1 MGARRSRRGD
11 RGRRDPMLTQQLVNA
26 LTLGA
31 IYSLIALGYT
41 LVYGILTMINFA
53 HSEVLMLGS
62 FIALGIAAILPGGAS
77 GPLALALI
85 FAASMGGAGLLNA
98 LIERSAYRPLRHIS
112 RLAPLISA
120 IGVSIVLQNVVFLW
134 VSTQSLPFPAVV
146 GLSHFDLAGVTVS
159 SLQLMIFISALAL
172 MAILHFFIEHT
183 KMGKAMRA
191 CSDDIEAAGLMGID
205 SDKVIALT
213 FLVGGALGGAAGVLY
228 GMNYGS
234 IKYNLGFLPGA
245 KAFTAAVLG
254 GIGNIRGAVLGGF
267 ILGLLEVLAAGYIPD
282 GAQWRDVI
290 AFSVLIVVLLFRP
303 SGLLGE
309 KIAEKV

>member
-1 MGARRSRRGD
+1 MF
-11 RGRRDPMLTQQLVNA
+11 LQQIING

-62 FIALGIAAILPGGAS
+62 FMALGLAAFAPGVFGS
-77 GPLALALI
+77 GPFALAAMFI
-85 FAASMGGAGLLNA
+85 VSMLGAGLVNVVV
-98 LIERSAYRPLRHIS
+98 ERLAYRPLRNIS

-120 IGVSIVLQNVVFLW
+120 IGVSIVLQNGVFLW
-134 VSTQSLPFPAVV
+134 VSTQSMPFPEPVAI
-146 GLSHFDLAGVTVS
+146 GQVS
-159 SLQLMIFISALAL
+159 VLGATISTLQLVILLSALVL
-172 MAILHFFIEHT
+172 MGLLHFFVEHT

-191 CSDDIEAAGLMGID
+191 CSDDIQTAGLMGINPD
-205 SDKVIALT
+205 YIIALT
-213 FLVGGALGGAAGVLY
+213 FFVGGALGGAAGVLY

-267 ILGLLEVLAAGYIPD
+267 ILGFLEVFASGYIPN

-290 AFSVLIVVLLFRP
+290 AFTMLIVVLLVRP

>member
-1 MGARRSRRGD
+1 
-11 RGRRDPMLTQQLVNA
+11 
-26 LTLGA
+26 
-31 IYSLIALGYT
+31 
-41 LVYGILTMINFA
+41 MINFA
-53 HSEVLMLGS
+53 HSEVLMIGA
-62 FIALGIAAILPGGAS
+62 FIALALSGLLPPETGLPG
-77 GPLALALI
+77 LI
-85 FAASMGGAGLLNA
+85 LLFAASMVGAGALNA
-98 LIERSAYRPLRHIS
+98 LIERFAYRPIRSVS

-134 VSTQSLPFPAVV
+134 VSNQSLRFPAVV
-146 GLSHFDLAGVTVS
+146 GMRQFQLGEATVNSLHVVILA
-159 SLQLMIFISALAL
+159 SALGL
-172 MAILHFFIEHT
+172 MAVLHYFIEHT

-205 SDKVIALT
+205 SNRVIAAT
-213 FLVGGALGGAAGVLY
+213 FLVGGALGGAAGILY

-267 ILGLLEVLAAGYIPD
+267 ILGTLEVMAAGYIPN

-290 AFSVLIVVLLFRP
+290 AFGILIIVLLFRP
-303 SGLLGE
+303 SGILGE
-309 KIAEKV
+309 KTAEKV

>member
-1 MGARRSRRGD
+1 V
-11 RGRRDPMLTQQLVNA
+11 LIQQLVNA

-53 HSEVLMLGS
+53 HSEILMIGS
-62 FIALGIAAILPGGAS
+62 FIALGLSKVLPPSMTS
-77 GPLALALI
+77 GVLGMFVL
-85 FAASMGGAGLLNA
+85 FTGSMAGAGVLNA
-98 LIERSAYRPLRHIS
+98 IVERFAYRPLRHIS

-120 IGVSIVLQNVVFLW
+120 IGVSIVLQNAVFLW
-134 VSTQSLPFPAVV
+134 ISNQSLPFPPIMAMRQFEV
-146 GLSHFDLAGVTVS
+146 GGDGATIN
-159 SLQLMIFISALAL
+159 SLQLIILAAALVL
-172 MAILHFFIEHT
+172 MVVLHFFIEHT
-183 KMGKAMRA
+183 RVGKAMRA
-191 CSDDIEAAGLMGID
+191 CSDDLETAGLMGID
-205 SDKVIALT
+205 ADWIIAMT
-213 FLVGGALGGAAGVLY
+213 FIVGGALGGAAGILY

-234 IKYNLGFLPGA
+234 IKFNLGFLPGA

-267 ILGLLEVLAAGYIPD
+267 ILGFLEVGAAGYLPN

-290 AFSVLIVVLLFRP
+290 AFSILIVVLLIRP

>member
-1 MGARRSRRGD
+1 MFF
-11 RGRRDPMLTQQLVNA
+11 QQVVNS

-41 LVYGILTMINFA
+41 LVYGILSMINFA
-53 HSEVLMLGS
+53 HSEVLMIGA
-62 FIALGIAAILPGGAS
+62 FIALFLAGLLPAGTG
-77 GPLALALI
+77 LAGLVLI
-85 FAASMGGAGLLNA
+85 FAVSMIGAGVLNA
-98 LIERSAYRPLRHIS
+98 VIERLAYRPIRHIS

-134 VSTQSLPFPAVV
+134 VSNQSLRFPSLV
-146 GLSHFDLAGVTVS
+146 GLEQYQVAGATINSLHVVILAAALG
-159 SLQLMIFISALAL
+159 LMG
-172 MAILHFFIEHT
+172 ILHYFIEHT
-183 KMGKAMRA
+183 KLGKAMRA

-213 FLVGGALGGAAGVLY
+213 FLVGGALGGAAGILY

-267 ILGLLEVLAAGYIPD
+267 ILGTLEVMAAGYIPN

-290 AFSVLIVVLLFRP
+290 AFGVLILVLLVRP
-303 SGLLGE
+303 SGILGE
-309 KIAEKV
+309 KAAEKV

>member
-1 MGARRSRRGD
+1 
-11 RGRRDPMLTQQLVNA
+11 LLIQQLVNA

-53 HSEVLMLGS
+53 HSEILMLGS
-62 FIALGIAAILPGGAS
+62 FIALGLASVLPQFLASGLPG
-77 GPLALALI
+77 LLVL
-85 FAASMGGAGLLNA
+85 FAAAMAGAGLLNA
-98 LIERSAYRPLRHIS
+98 LAERLAYRPLRHIS

-134 VSTQSLPFPAVV
+134 VSTQSLAFPTIIEPRQFDV
-146 GLSHFDLAGVTVS
+146 GGATVS
-159 SLQLMIFISALAL
+159 SLQLIIFASAISL
-172 MAILHFFIEHT
+172 MFLLHFFIEHT

-205 SDKVIALT
+205 SNRVIALT

-254 GIGNIRGAVLGGF
+254 GIGNVRGAVLGGF
-267 ILGLLEVLAAGYIPD
+267 ILGLLEVLAAGYLPD

-290 AFSVLIVVLLFRP
+290 AFSVLIIVLLIRP
-303 SGLLGE
+303 SGILGE
-309 KIAEKV
+309 KIAEKI

>member
-1 MGARRSRRGD
+1 
-11 RGRRDPMLTQQLVNA
+11 MLIQQIVNA

-53 HSEVLMLGS
+53 HSEILMLGA
-62 FIALGIAAILPGGAS
+62 FAALGLATVLGGLATGPSGVVIL
-77 GPLALALI
+77 
-85 FAASMGGAGLLNA
+85 FAASMAAAGILNVVV
-98 LIERSAYRPLRHIS
+98 ERFAYRPLRHIS

-134 VSTQSLPFPAVV
+134 VSTQSLSFPQILPLRHGQFLGA
-146 GLSHFDLAGVTVS
+146 TMS
-159 SLQLMIFISALAL
+159 SFQLMILTASLVL
-172 MAILHFFIEHT
+172 MVLLHFFIEKT
-183 KMGKAMRA
+183 AMGKAMRA
-191 CSDDIEAAGLMGID
+191 CSDDMETAGLMGID
-205 SDKVIALT
+205 SNKIIALT
-213 FLVGGALGGAAGVLY
+213 FFVGGALGGAAGVLY
-228 GMNYGS
+228 GMYYGS

-267 ILGLLEVLAAGYIPD
+267 TLGFLEVMASGYIPN

-290 AFSVLIVVLLFRP
+290 AFTILIIVLLIRP
-303 SGLLGE
+303 SGILGE
-309 KIAEKV
+309 RIAEKV

>member
-1 MGARRSRRGD
+1 V
-11 RGRRDPMLTQQLVNA
+11 LIQQLINA

-53 HSEVLMLGS
+53 HSEVLMLGA
-62 FIALGIAAILPGGAS
+62 FIALGLSIVLGPVAGG
-77 GPLALALI
+77 GL
-85 FAASMGGAGLLNA
+85 GLLILFA
-98 LIERSAYRPLRHIS
+98 SSMAGSGLINLLVERLAYRPLRNLS
-112 RLAPLISA
+112 RLSPLISA

-134 VSTQSLPFPAVV
+134 VSNQSLRFPT
-146 GLSHFDLAGVTVS
+146 LVS
-159 SLQLMIFISALAL
+159 LRKFEFGGASWTSLQLAILAASFVL
-172 MAILHFFIEHT
+172 MLVLHFFVEHSR
-183 KMGKAMRA
+183 MGKAMRA
-191 CSDDIEAAGLMGID
+191 CSDDIETAGLMGID
-205 SDKVIALT
+205 ANKIIALT
-213 FLVGGALGGAAGVLY
+213 FMVGGALGGAAGILY

-267 ILGLLEVLAAGYIPD
+267 ILGLLEVMAAGYIPN

-290 AFSVLIVVLLFRP
+290 AFGVLIVVLLFRP
-303 SGLLGE
+303 SGILGE

>member
-1 MGARRSRRGD
+1 MF
-11 RGRRDPMLTQQLVNA
+11 LQQVVNG

-62 FIALGIAAILPGGAS
+62 FMALGLATLAPTVFGT
-77 GPLALALI
+77 GPLALVAM
-85 FAASMGGAGLLNA
+85 FVVGMAGAGLVNVLV
-98 LIERSAYRPLRHIS
+98 ERFAYRPLRHIS

-120 IGVSIVLQNVVFLW
+120 IGISIVIQNAAFLW
-134 VSTQSLPFPAVV
+134 ISTQALSFPIPVPVTQVEFAGATVST
-146 GLSHFDLAGVTVS
+146 
-159 SLQLMIFISALAL
+159 LQLVILATSLIL
-172 MAILHFFIEHT
+172 MGLLHWFVEHT

-191 CSDDIEAAGLMGID
+191 CSDDVQTAGLMGINAN
-205 SDKVIALT
+205 KVIAMT
-213 FLVGGALGGAAGVLY
+213 FFVGGALGGAAGVLY
-228 GMNYGS
+228 GMNYQVV
-234 IKYNLGFLPGA
+234 KYSMGFLPGT

-267 ILGLLEVLAAGYIPD
+267 LLGFLEVFASGYIPN

-290 AFSVLIVVLLFRP
+290 AFTVLIIVLLVRP

-309 KIAEKV
+309 KVAEKV